1 MEILQLPNDGYIR
14 HSLPTDLFDALL
26 TEAFEC
32 NNQKIVT
39 GLVRT
44 DGNQTCD
51 HYGMS
56 DKNTND
62 LKDFIFPYIDHY
74 RENFTYLNDIH
85 YLSSNSP
92 YVFGK
97 PWYNIQT
104 PNQYLPIHTHQGI
117 LSYTI
122 WLKLPIL
129 SDFLFSYTD
138 ILGNIKSYKIELSPK
153 DNGDFIIFPNRL
165 SHQIYPFLSDDPNET
180 RISISGNI
188 FLQGVE
194 DFKSGKNLYVGHPL
208 SK

>member
-44 DGNQTCD
+44 DSNQTCD

-74 RENFTYLNDIH
+74 TENFAYLNDIH

-122 WLKLPIL
+122 WLKLPIS
-129 SDFLFSYTD
+129 SDFIFSYTD
-138 ILGNIKSYKIELSPK
+138 ILGNIKSYKIKLSPK
-153 DNGDFIIFPNRL
+153 DNGDFIIFPA
-165 SHQIYPFLSDDPNET
+165 HMFHTVYPFKTEGERRSFSVNFTVHQTPKVVAADD
-180 RISISGNI
+180 
-188 FLQGVE
+188 
-194 DFKSGKNLYVGHPL
+194 K
-208 SK
+208 

>member
-32 NNQKIVT
+32 FNNQKIVT

-51 HYGMS
+51 HYSMS
-56 DKNTND
+56 DKNTNN
-62 LKDFIFPYIDHY
+62 LRDFIFPYIDHY
-74 RENFTYLNDIH
+74 RENFTYLNDMH

-129 SDFLFSYTD
+129 SNFLFSYTD

-188 FLQGVE
+188 FLQGVGE
-194 DFKSGKNLYVGHPL
+194 FESGKKEEWMY
-208 SK
+208 

>member
-44 DGNQTCD
+44 DSNQTCD

-62 LKDFIFPYIDHY
+62 LKDFIFHYIDHY
-74 RENFTYLNDIH
+74 TENFAYLNDIH

-122 WLKLPIL
+122 WLKLPIS
-129 SDFLFSYTD
+129 SDFIFSYTD
-138 ILGNIKSYKIELSPK
+138 ILGNIKSYKIKLSPK

-188 FLQGVE
+188 FLQGVG
-194 DFKSGKNLYVGHPL
+194 DFKSGKKEEWIY
-208 SK
+208 